1 MALTSIITV
10 NYNQPGVTLD
20 LLNSIKQN
28 CPLDEIEVILI
39 DNASEVDNETRFKT
53 LYPELKYIRSD
64 VNLGF
69 AGGNNLGLKHAS
81 GEYILMINN
90 DTELIPGFIEQLI
103 AEMSAHPE
111 IGILSPLILYHDD
124 PDIVQYAG
132 YTPINL
138 ITGRNKTI
146 GLGDLNKDQYANT
159 SHQTSFCHG
168 AAMICRKTDIDN
180 IGMMPEQYFLYYE
193 ELDWCEM
200 FIRAGKKIWFT
211 GKTHILHKESM
222 SVGKESPVK
231 TYFNTRNRMLF
242 MRRNTSWIN
251 VMLFSTYYLFVAVPK
266 QVIGYVWK
274 GRSDLIPFVMKALLW
289 NLFHS
294 KNHPGDHL
302 SNTFSPSPLTDN
314 IP

>member
-20 LLNSIKQN
+20 LLNSIKEN
-28 CPLDEIEVILI
+28 CALDEIEVILI
-39 DNASEVDNETRFKT
+39 DNASEIDHEIRFRSC
-53 LYPELKYIRSD
+53 YPTLKYIRSEI
-64 VNLGF
+64 NLGF
-69 AGGNNLGLKHAS
+69 AGGNNLGIKQAT

-90 DTELIPGFIEQLI
+90 DTELIPGFIKQLI
-103 AEMSAHPE
+103 REMVNNPE

-124 PDIVQYAG
+124 PDIIQYAG
-132 YTPINL
+132 YTAIHL
-138 ITGRNKTI
+138 MTGRNKTI
-146 GLGDLNKDQYANT
+146 GLGDLNENQYANT

-168 AAMICRKTDIDN
+168 AAMMCRKIDIDR

-200 FIRAGKKIWFT
+200 FKRAGKKIWFS

-231 TYFNTRNRMLF
+231 TYFITRNRLLF
-242 MRRNTSWIN
+242 MRRNTRWIN
-251 VMLFSTYYLFVAVPK
+251 LMFFSTYYLMLAVPK
-266 QVIGYVWK
+266 QLVGYLLK
-274 GRSDLIPFVMKALLW
+274 GRSDLGPYLIKGVLW
-289 NLFHS
+289 NLFHT
-294 KNHPGDHL
+294 KNHIGSRGQL
-302 SNTFSPSPLTDN
+302 

>member
-10 NYNQPGVTLD
+10 NYNQPGVTMD
-20 LLNSIKQN
+20 LLSSIKQN
-28 CPLDEIEVILI
+28 CTLDEIEVILI
-39 DNASEVDNETRFKT
+39 DNASEEDHEIRFKT
-53 LYPELKYIRSD
+53 HYSELKYIRSD

-69 AGGNNLGLKHAS
+69 AGGNNLGLNHAT

-90 DTELIPGFIEQLI
+90 DTELIPGFIKQLI
-103 AEMSAHPE
+103 AEMAAHPE

-124 PDIVQYAG
+124 PDIIQYAG

-146 GLGDLNKDQYANT
+146 GLGDLNKGQYANS

-168 AAMICRKTDIDN
+168 AAMMCRKTDIDR

-200 FIRAGKKIWFT
+200 FKRAGKEIWFS

-222 SVGKESPVK
+222 SVGKESPTK
-231 TYFNTRNRMLF
+231 TYFIARNRLLF
-242 MRRNTSWIN
+242 MRRNTNWIN
-251 VMLFSTYYLFVAVPK
+251 VMLFSIYYLLLAVPK
-266 QVIGYVWK
+266 QLIGYLLK
-274 GRSDLIPFVMKALLW
+274 GRSDLVPYVIKALLW
-289 NLFHS
+289 NFFHS
-294 KNHPGDHL
+294 KNHIG
-302 SNTFSPSPLTDN
+302 SRAKLTL
-314 IP
+314 

>member
-20 LLNSIKQN
+20 LLSSIKQN
-28 CPLDEIEVILI
+28 CLLDKIEVILI
-39 DNASEVDNETRFKT
+39 DNASEIDYETQFKAT
-53 LYPELKYIRSD
+53 YPALKYIRSE

-69 AGGNNLGLKHAS
+69 AGGNNLGIQQAT
-81 GEYILMINN
+81 GTYILMINN
-90 DTELIPGFIEQLI
+90 DTELVPGFIAQLT
-103 AEMSAHPE
+103 AEMLAHPE

-124 PDIVQYAG
+124 PDIIQYAG

-146 GLGDLNKDQYANT
+146 GLGDLNKDQYADASDET
-159 SHQTSFCHG
+159 AFCHG
-168 AAMICRKTDIDN
+168 AAMMCRKADIDH

-200 FIRAGKKIWFT
+200 FKRAGKKIWFS

-222 SVGKESPVK
+222 SVGKESPIK

-251 VMLFSTYYLFVAVPK
+251 VMLFSTYYLLVAVPK
-266 QVIGYVWK
+266 QLIGYVLK
-274 GRSDLIPFVMKALLW
+274 GRTDLIPLVIKALIW

-294 KNHPGDHL
+294 KNHIEDHL
-302 SNTFSPSPLTDN
+302 SDNLIVSPRQ
-314 IP
+314 II

>member
-20 LLNSIKQN
+20 LLNSIKNN
-28 CPLDEIEVILI
+28 CALDEIEVILV
-39 DNASEVDNETRFKT
+39 DNASDIDYETQFKAS
-53 LYPELKYIRSD
+53 YPTLKYIRSE

-69 AGGNNLGLKHAS
+69 AGGNNLGIQQATGQH
-81 GEYILMINN
+81 ILMINN
-90 DTELIPGFIEQLI
+90 DTELIPGFVEQLN
-103 AEMSAHPE
+103 AEMLAHPE

-124 PDIVQYAG
+124 PDIIQYAG

-146 GLGDLNKDQYANT
+146 GLGQLNKGQYANANYE
-159 SHQTSFCHG
+159 TSFCHG
-168 AAMICRKTDIDN
+168 AAMMLRKADIDQ

-200 FIRAGKKIWFT
+200 FKRAGKKIWFT

-222 SVGKESPVK
+222 SVGKESTIK
-231 TYFNTRNRMLF
+231 TYFLTRNRLLF
-242 MRRNTSWIN
+242 MRRNSSMIN
-251 VMLFSTYYLFVAVPK
+251 VMLFSLYYLLIAVPK
-266 QVIGYVWK
+266 QLFGYLLK
-274 GRSDLIPFVMKALLW
+274 GRTDLIPFVFKGLLW

-294 KNHPGDHL
+294 KNH
-302 SNTFSPSPLTDN
+302 LTSQLAN
-314 IP
+314 NLIIAPTVSSSK